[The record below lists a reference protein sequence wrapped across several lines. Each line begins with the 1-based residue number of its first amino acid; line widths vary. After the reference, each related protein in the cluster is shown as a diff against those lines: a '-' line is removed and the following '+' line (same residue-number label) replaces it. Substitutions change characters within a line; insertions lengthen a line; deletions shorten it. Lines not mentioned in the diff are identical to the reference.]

1 MAHCCSP
8 VPGDEIVG
16 YISRGRGVAIH
27 RKDCPNVA
35 GLGKERLIDASW
47 DNSGAES
54 FSATLHIISED
65 KSGLLA
71 QITAYIAAAKIS
83 ITSATIKTDNTQ
95 GTAETVI
102 SVLINSANEIDDLMA
117 RIRNLSGV
125 IEVYR

>member
-1 MAHCCSP
+1 M
-8 VPGDEIVG
+8 
-16 YISRGRGVAIH
+16 AIH

-35 GLGKERLIDASW
+35 GLGKERLIEASW

-83 ITSATIKTDNTQ
+83 ITSATIKTDNAQ

-102 SVLINSANEIDDLMA
+102 SILINNANEVDDLMG

>member
-1 MAHCCSP
+1 
-8 VPGDEIVG
+8 
-16 YISRGRGVAIH
+16 
-27 RKDCPNVA
+27 VA